1 MKRVLNSIALLA
13 LTAAAVG
20 AQVQP
25 KRFSVTTRVGTI
37 TPERSASMDVG
48 GVVGLDTEYSFNK
61 YVALGTS
68 LDVSRSNTHGEDF
81 IARLRYGNPA
91 TGGGDTVYYQYL
103 SQPVNTFNLGLYGSA
118 RYPMGK
124 LAPFVMGGVG
134 NYTMLLDTQVA
145 GKAARRNNMSFTF
158 GAGAWYALNER
169 TGIQLDVRSLTMQK
183 YDRKF
188 LDPSSGKS
196 PNNVFPEDFP
206 AIPSAKNTAQNTVIT
221 LGFRYIPGAPGG
233 N

>member
-1 MKRVLNSIALLA
+1 MRRVLNSMVLLA

-25 KRFSVTTRVGTI
+25 KRFSVTTRLGAI

-48 GVVGLDTEYSFNK
+48 GVIGLDTEYSFNK

-68 LDVSRSNTHGEDF
+68 LDVSRSNTHGADF
-81 IARLRYGNPA
+81 VARLRYGNAA

-103 SQPVNTFNLGLYGSA
+103 SQPVNTFNLGLYGLA
-118 RYPMGK
+118 RYPAGK
-124 LAPFVMGGVG
+124 VAPFVMAGVG

-145 GKAARRNNMSFTF
+145 GRAARKNDMSYTF

-169 TGIQLDVRSLTMQK
+169 TGIQLDVRSMTMQK
-183 YDRKF
+183 YDRAF

-196 PNNVFPEDFP
+196 PNTVFPEDFP
-206 AIPSAKNTAQNTVIT
+206 AVPAAKNTAQNTVIT
-221 LGFRYIPGAPGG
+221 LGFRYIPGGGG

>member
-1 MKRVLNSIALLA
+1 MRRVLSSMALLA

-25 KRFSVTTRVGTI
+25 KRFSVTTRVGTV

-61 YVALGTS
+61 YVSLGTS
-68 LDVSRSNTHGEDF
+68 IDVARSNTHGEDF

-103 SQPVNTFNLGLYGSA
+103 SQPVNTFNLGLYGAA
-118 RYPMGK
+118 RYPLGK

-145 GKAARRNNMSFTF
+145 GKAARRNNMSFTV

-169 TGIQLDVRSLTMQK
+169 TGIQLDVRSLTMRK
-183 YDRKF
+183 YDRNF

-196 PNNVFPEDFP
+196 PNTVFPEDFP